1 MTAGRTDARAV
12 VLAILELAGAGPGPT
27 ARIEPALEVALDR
40 LTAALGARVGAVY
53 IDDRG
58 SRGLVLRCRRPA
70 EEAGGPPLAGTIGR
84 RRTPGLTAALHAGRD
99 IDDQSPAGPE
109 LALIGLEDGLLVPS
123 RIGDTTVGALGV
135 AFPRGWRP
143 SGEDRAT
150 VRAVAQILALWVHN
164 SRLLAGLRDRVRELD
179 RQALQLTALTRIAQR
194 VSATLDEDE
203 AHGVIAAEARALVR
217 ADAAT
222 LLTRPERGA
231 AAVLVREGTGGGDPP
246 GADELAAL
254 DAAGGALREGRRALV
269 ALPKADGAPARAR
282 VIVVERTKGA
292 GFDADDLERLRGLA
306 DQAAVALANARLL
319 SDLRQEQ
326 ETRRALAAAIVL
338 AQEDERRRVAEG
350 LHDGPVQELVGVGLM
365 LDALSSQ
372 LEAGAPEAAADVDR
386 AAAAA
391 REAVRA
397 LRRAIVNL
405 HPMALEEL
413 GFAAA
418 TRSLVERLEWRG
430 VGVEVD
436 LAAAD
441 ALSETRRTV
450 AFRVVQEAVA
460 NILNHADPTRV
471 AITAREREGSIE
483 IEIADDGRGFD
494 PGLPRPGVAEGHLG
508 IAAIEERAALAG
520 GRLTIASSEGRG
532 TTLRLT
538 LPREG

>member
-1 MTAGRTDARAV
+1 MDARAV
-12 VLAILELAGAGPGPT
+12 VLAILEQGGGGPGAA
-27 ARIEPALEVALDR
+27 ARLEPALEAALDH
-40 LTAALGARVGAVY
+40 LTAALGARMGAVY
-53 IDDRG
+53 VDERG
-58 SRGLVLRCRRPA
+58 SRGFVLRCRRPA
-70 EEAGGPPLAGTIGR
+70 EAAGEEPLAATIGR
-84 RRTPGLTAALHAGRD
+84 RRTPGLTAALRAGRD
-99 IDDQSPAGPE
+99 VDDQSPAGPE
-109 LALIGLEDGLLVPS
+109 LALVGLEGGLLVPS
-123 RIGDTTVGALGV
+123 RIGDATIGALGV
-135 AFPRGWRP
+135 AFPAGWQP
-143 SGEDRAT
+143 TGEDRAT
-150 VRAVAQILALWVHN
+150 VRAVAQIVALWVHN
-164 SRLLAGLRDRVRELD
+164 GRLLAGLRDRVRELD
-179 RQALQLTALTRIAQR
+179 RQSLQLTALTRIARR
-194 VSATLDEDE
+194 VAASLDEGE
-203 AHGVIAAEARALVR
+203 AHGVIVAEARALVR
-217 ADAAT
+217 ADVALLVRRADPEGT
-222 LLTRPERGA
+222 LELARDGSGPAGPPDA
-231 AAVLVREGTGGGDPP
+231 AA
-246 GADELAAL
+246 LAAL
-254 DAAGGALREGRRALV
+254 DAAGGALREGGRALV
-269 ALPKADGAPARAR
+269 ALPDAEGGPSGPER
-282 VIVVERTKGA
+282 VIVVERARGA
-292 GFDADDLERLRGLA
+292 GFDDDDLERLRGLA

-326 ETRRALAAAIVL
+326 ETRRGLAAAIVL

-372 LEAGAPEAAADVDR
+372 LATEVPEAAVDVDR

-397 LRRAIVNL
+397 LRRAIVDL

-430 VGVEVD
+430 VSVELD

-471 AITAREREGSIE
+471 TIRARERDGSIE
-483 IEIADDGRGFD
+483 IEVADDGRGFD
-494 PGLPRPGVAEGHLG
+494 AALPRPGVAEGHLG

-520 GRLTIASSEGRG
+520 GRLTIASAEGRG
-532 TTLRLT
+532 TTLLLV